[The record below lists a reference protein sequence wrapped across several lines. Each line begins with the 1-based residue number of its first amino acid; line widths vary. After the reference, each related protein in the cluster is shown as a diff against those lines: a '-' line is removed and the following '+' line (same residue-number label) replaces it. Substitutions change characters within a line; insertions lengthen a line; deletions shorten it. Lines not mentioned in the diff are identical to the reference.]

1 MKEKQRKRV
10 GWFVRSKKNFFDFA
24 FERFWQ
30 KFNVGKLE
38 PERERK
44 KERGREREREREEQ
58 KSVNFFSA
66 PSTYSLIPK
75 QTKVE
80 VREERKKERKR
91 ERKRRNLIKVFEIP
105 TADIIPNTN

>member
-1 MKEKQRKRV
+1 MGGRRKEDSV
-10 GWFVRSKKNFFDFA
+10 KN
-24 FERFWQ
+24 EIGHKIRR
-30 KFNVGKLE
+30 
-38 PERERK
+38 EREK
-44 KERGREREREREEQ
+44 KREREREEQ

>member
-1 MKEKQRKRV
+1 MGGRRKEDSV
-10 GWFVRSKKNFFDFA
+10 KN
-24 FERFWQ
+24 EIGHKIRR
-30 KFNVGKLE
+30 
-38 PERERK
+38 ERERK
-44 KERGREREREREEQ
+44 KERGREREREEQ